1 MEIVTKATNA
11 GFVALSIGAAILS
24 GFMMITFLSLWISF
38 GNVYKNVHRRSKVRV
53 HVNSNQ
59 DISLLDLQDPYNIFK
74 GASFGSDSGLSKAD
88 ANGLFYISLPANS
101 RYDFKKSV
109 SIQASIEEGFVV
121 PKTINS
127 TSLTLAPYMVVL
139 VSTDYVLQPIS
150 DPYDMYVTIT
160 WEQPASS

>member
-11 GFVALSIGAAILS
+11 GFVAFSIAAAILS
-24 GFMMITFLSLWISF
+24 SFMMITFLFLWISF
-38 GNVYKNVHRRSKVRV
+38 GHVYKNVHRRSKVRV
-53 HVNSNQ
+53 HVNSDR
-59 DISLLDLQDPYNIFK
+59 DISLLDLQDPYNIFN
-74 GASFGSDSGLSKAD
+74 GASFGSDSGLSKTD
-88 ANGLFYISLPANS
+88 SNGLFYIALPANS

-109 SIQASIEEGFVV
+109 SIQATIEEGIVV

-127 TSLTLAPYMVVL
+127 SSLTLAPYMVVL
-139 VSTDYVLQPIS
+139 ESTDYILEPAS